1 MSSHLSPSASSGAS
15 PMTDLSAVPAI
26 EAEIA
31 RTEERAA
38 RWAAFS
44 SAGAIDARIA
54 AWLAMVAPRIPGVC
68 AISVFRRGNS
78 PDGHARLGHWRDPGA
93 TIASDD
99 EFVAS
104 ADRAF
109 AGGVSLIRSVGSAF
123 HLLACPDGESGHA
136 VVVECHDVQPPD
148 LRAAFEE
155 LRWGAGWLAASV
167 ARQEGSDDAVVARR
181 AGGAV
186 EIMQAV
192 VTERDVVAVAGA
204 LSAQLSTHLPDA
216 LVTVAVWRRNVL
228 SLAARAGKPSDD
240 DATLDDV
247 REALVRAALSSR
259 RSLRCP
265 VLAAT
270 TPTATDAVPATGEV
284 RACVQLLDAGGTQAA
299 GAVLCER
306 RDGSPFS
313 NDELALIE
321 TVAQLA
327 APLVELSPVT
337 RQAPV
342 TRERRVL
349 VGLFGP
355 VRFKWK
361 LALIVLLA
369 LVLASIG
376 ATGDYD
382 APVDAIVE
390 AAPARH
396 LPAPFD
402 GRIADV
408 QVRAGTIVRRGQ
420 LLARMDSAEVQ
431 QERARIVAE
440 RDKLVQAARAEPAE
454 GEAKKDD
461 SGAAQRDLE
470 ARIVAL
476 DERLGRTQ
484 VVSPVDGVI
493 TGGAAV
499 QANRPRVAATDDLF
513 VIAPLDGLRLLLRAV
528 PADAE
533 LLREGQTGQVTT
545 GADGAIVP
553 FVVKRIARGDGPD
566 GEVRIEAQP
575 QGEAASSL
583 QPGAPVQG
591 HVAVGTQKLVWIL
604 WRHLEHRARVTH

>member
-1 MSSHLSPSASSGAS
+1 
-15 PMTDLSAVPAI
+15 MTDLSAIPAI

-44 SAGAIDARIA
+44 SAGPLDARIA
-54 AWLAMVAPRIPGVC
+54 AWLAMIAPRIPGAS
-68 AISVFRRGNS
+68 AISVFRRGTS
-78 PDGHARLGHWRDPGA
+78 PDGHPRLGHWCDPDA
-93 TIASDD
+93 TVASDAD
-99 EFVAS
+99 FLES

-109 AGGVSLIRSVGSAF
+109 VRGVALIRSVGEAF
-123 HLLACPDGESGHA
+123 HLLACPDGEPGHA
-136 VVVECHDVQPPD
+136 VVVECRDVQPPE
-148 LRAAFEE
+148 LRTAFEE
-155 LRWGAGWLAASV
+155 LRWGAGWLAAAV
-167 ARQEGSDDAVVARR
+167 ARQEGHDDAVVARR

-186 EIMQAV
+186 GIMQAV

-204 LSAQLSTHLPDA
+204 LAAQVSSHLPDA

-240 DATLDDV
+240 DAVLDDV
-247 REALVRAALSSR
+247 REALVREALSNR
-259 RSLRCP
+259 RSLRRP
-265 VLAAT
+265 ALA
-270 TPTATDAVPATGEV
+270 PTATETPAGGDV
-284 RACVQLLDAGGTQAA
+284 RVCVQLIDAGGTQAA
-299 GAVLCER
+299 GAMLCER

-313 NDELALIE
+313 DDELALIE

-327 APLVELSPVT
+327 APIVELSPVT

-361 LALIVLLA
+361 LALIALLA

-396 LPAPFD
+396 LPAPFE

-440 RDKLVQAARAEPAE
+440 RDKLVQAARAEPAA
-454 GEAKKDD
+454 GESRKDD
-461 SGAAQRDLE
+461 GGVAQRDLE
-470 ARIVAL
+470 VRIIAL

-484 VVSPVDGVI
+484 VLSPVDGVI
-493 TGGAAV
+493 TGGVAV
-499 QANRPRVAATDDLF
+499 QESRPRVAATDDLF
-513 VIAPLDGLRLLLRAV
+513 VIAPLDGVRLLLRAA
-528 PADAE
+528 PADAG
-533 LLREGQTGQVTT
+533 LLREGQTGQVTS
-545 GADGAIVP
+545 GAEGGVVP

-583 QPGAPVQG
+583 QPGAPVRG

-604 WRHLEHRARVTH
+604 WRHLEHRARVAQPGS